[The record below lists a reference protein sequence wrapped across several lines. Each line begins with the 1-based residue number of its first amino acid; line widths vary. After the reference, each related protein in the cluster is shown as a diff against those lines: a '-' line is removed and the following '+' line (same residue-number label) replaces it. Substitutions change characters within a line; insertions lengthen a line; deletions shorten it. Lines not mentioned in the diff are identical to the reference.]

1 MCVNVHPK
9 PADVCA
15 VITTFRPDDRFPD
28 RVRIV
33 RGQVGAV
40 VIINDGECGDN
51 IQKLN
56 HWFEGQSN
64 VFLHH
69 NPRNMGVA
77 ASLNAGLSIARS
89 RGCQWVL
96 TLDDDSLVRRDMVQ
110 RLINWLQSNPFSK
123 PIGIIGMSWVA
134 PGDIGKLKLNGE
146 KRTYRELRGIITSGS
161 FFAMETYDCIGP
173 FRDDFYIDFV
183 DIDYC
188 LRARR
193 KGLAVIRLN
202 EAGFLHIIG
211 NSRVVR
217 VMGIG
222 IVVED
227 QQPFRV
233 YYGYR
238 NSTVLAL
245 EHWKREPLYAL
256 AIVLNHVRKFFRI
269 ILFEKNKTGK
279 LVHAATGIRDG
290 WKRKLG
296 KVKNPS

>member
-1 MCVNVHPK
+1 MNSNPVA
-9 PADVCA
+9 ADVCA

-33 RGQVGAV
+33 QGQVGAV
-40 VIINDGECGDN
+40 VIVNDGECGDN

-56 HWFEGQSN
+56 HWFKGQSD
-64 VFLHH
+64 VYLHH
-69 NPRNMGVA
+69 NPRNVGVA

-89 RGCQWVL
+89 RGCQWIL
-96 TLDDDSLVRRDMVQ
+96 ILDDDSIVRHDMVQ
-110 RLINWLQSNPFSK
+110 RLINWLQCNPFSK
-123 PIGIIGMSWVA
+123 PIGIIGMSWTA
-134 PGDIGKLKLNGE
+134 PGDIGKLKLNG
-146 KRTYRELRGIITSGS
+146 KTITYREQRGIITSGS
-161 FFAMETYDCIGP
+161 FFTVATYDRIGP
-173 FRDDFYIDFV
+173 FRDEFYIDFV

-188 LRARR
+188 LRARS
-193 KGLAVIRLN
+193 KGLAVIKLN

-217 VMGIG
+217 IMGIG

-245 EHWKREPLYAL
+245 EYWKREPLYAL
-256 AIVLNHVRKFFRI
+256 AIVVNHVRKFFRI

-279 LVHAATGIRDG
+279 LVHAVTGVRDG